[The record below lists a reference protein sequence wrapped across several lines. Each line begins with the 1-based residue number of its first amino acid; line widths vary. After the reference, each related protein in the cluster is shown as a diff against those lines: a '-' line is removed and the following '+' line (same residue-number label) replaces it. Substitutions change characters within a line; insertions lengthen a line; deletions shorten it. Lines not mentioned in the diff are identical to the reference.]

1 MDRIIYLIVYPYLFL
16 ISRMPFNILYAFSD
30 IACFFVY
37 RIIRYRRNIV
47 RSNLMI
53 AFPEYEVSKIKE
65 IEKKFYSHFCDI
77 FLEIIKSMGMSKAEM
92 LERFNVQN
100 IGILKFFEKE
110 KRSIF
115 LICGHYSSWE
125 WMMSLDTI

>member
-65 IEKKFYSHFCDI
+65 IEKKIGKHVKLDVEFALDKVGKLNI
-77 FLEIIKSMGMSKAEM
+77 FQI
-92 LERFNVQN
+92 
-100 IGILKFFEKE
+100 
-110 KRSIF
+110 RS
-115 LICGHYSSWE
+115 
-125 WMMSLDTI
+125 

>member
-1 MDRIIYLIVYPYLFL
+1 MDRIIYIIIYPYLFL

-53 AFPEYEVSKIKE
+53 AFPKVNISKIKE

-100 IGILKFFEKE
+100 IEILKFLKKKNVQF
-110 KRSIF
+110 F
-115 LICGHYSSWE
+115 
-125 WMMSLDTI
+125 